1 MRISAKIYLLLVPT
15 FLFLVIYPLIIK
27 SPVYVDIFIMFCL
40 MAGLGGAW
48 TLIGGYGGQF
58 SIGHAGFFGIGAY
71 TSTLLYLH
79 YGLTPWVGML
89 LGGGLAAVV
98 SFLVFYPCFRLRG
111 IFFTMASLAFAE
123 ILFITSVYWASLTK
137 GNVGLL
143 ILFKPGLSHLM
154 FSEKIYYAYIAL
166 LYMAFVFFVS
176 VVVKETKLGSHLIGV
191 REDEDA
197 AESLGVR
204 SARCKSYAMM
214 ISSFLAALG
223 GTIYAQYVQFID
235 PDTLFDVAISVRFAL
250 LAIIGGMG
258 TAIGPIIGSAILTP
272 LDTMLRGWLGGAYAG
287 LGFLTYGIV
296 LIACVLALPEGVMK
310 WVRDNIYPFVEKL
323 PDIVLF
329 GRRGEEPRVGVPA
342 VRVAPSHVDMDEPLI
357 EIAGVTKAFGG
368 LKAVDDVSI
377 TINRGEI
384 VGLIGPNGAGKTTLF
399 NVISGFYRS
408 DGGTITF
415 KGEDITN
422 VASPHRIC
430 MKGLA
435 RTFQLVKPFAHIT
448 VFDNVVVGS
457 WLKSKSLGSV
467 RQKTGEILH
476 FVGLEKYRNYQAS
489 SLTIADRKRLEL
501 ARALATD
508 PELLLLDEVMAGLN
522 PTETE
527 EIINLVRRISSEMK
541 ITLFIIEHV
550 MKAVMELSKRIIV
563 LDYGEKIA
571 EGRPEEIARDESVIK
586 AYLGEEYLYHAAGS
600 ED

>member
-1 MRISAKIYLLLVPT
+1 MRISSKLYLLLVPT
-15 FLFLVIYPLIIK
+15 FLFLVIYPLVIK

-48 TLIGGYGGQF
+48 TIIGGYGGQF

-71 TSTLLYLH
+71 TSTLLYLR
-79 YGLTPWVGML
+79 YGLTPWVGMFI
-89 LGGGLAAVV
+89 GGGLAAVV

-166 LYMAFVFFVS
+166 LYMGFVFFVT
-176 VVVKETKLGSHLIGV
+176 VVVKETKLGSHLIGI

-368 LKAVDDVSI
+368 LKALDDVSI

-422 VASPHRIC
+422 VAPPHRIC

-457 WLKSKSLGSV
+457 WLKSKSRGSV

-563 LDYGEKIA
+563 LDYGEKIG

>member
-1 MRISAKIYLLLVPT
+1 MRISPKIYILLVPI
-15 FLFLVIYPLIIK
+15 FLLLVIYPLIVK

-48 TLIGGYGGQF
+48 TIIGGYGGQF

-71 TSTLLYLH
+71 TSTLLYLR

-89 LGGGLAAVV
+89 IGGGLAAVV

-111 IFFTMASLAFAE
+111 ICFTMASLAFAE
-123 ILFITSVYWASLTK
+123 ILLIISIYWVSLTK

-143 ILFKPGLSHLM
+143 ILFKPSFTHLM

-166 LYMAFVFFVS
+166 LYMGFVFVVS
-176 VVVKETKLGSHLIGV
+176 VVVKETKLGSHLIGI

-204 SARCKSYAMM
+204 SARCKAYAMM

-310 WVRDNIYPFVEKL
+310 WVRDNIYPLVEKL

-329 GRRGEEPRVGVPA
+329 GRRGEEPLAEAPA
-342 VRVAPSHVDMDEPLI
+342 GKAPTVSEDEPLI
-357 EIAGVTKAFGG
+357 EIEGVTKAFGG
-368 LKAVDDVSI
+368 LKALDEVSI

-399 NVISGFYRS
+399 NVISGFHGS
-408 DGGTITF
+408 DGGRITF
-415 KGEDITN
+415 KKEDITN
-422 VASPHRIC
+422 LAPPHRIC
-430 MKGLA
+430 MRGLG

-476 FVGLEKYRNYQAS
+476 FVGLEKYRDYQAS

-527 EIINLVRRISSEMK
+527 EIISLVRRISSEMN

-563 LDYGEKIA
+563 LDYGQKIA
-571 EGRPEEIARDESVIK
+571 EGRPEEIAKDESVIK

-600 ED
+600 GN

>member
-1 MRISAKIYLLLVPT
+1 MRISSRLYILLVPI
-15 FLFLVIYPLIIK
+15 FLLLVIYPLVIE
-27 SPVYVDIFIMFCL
+27 SPVYMDIFIMFCL

-48 TLIGGYGGQF
+48 AIIGGYGGQF
-58 SIGHAGFFGIGAY
+58 SVGHAGFFGIGAY
-71 TSTLLYLH
+71 TSTLLYLR

-89 LGGGLAAVV
+89 IGGGLAAVV

-123 ILFITSVYWASLTK
+123 ILLIISIYWVSLTK

-143 ILFKPGLSHLM
+143 ILFKPGFSHMM

-166 LYMAFVFFVS
+166 LYMGFVFVVS
-176 VVVKETKLGSHLIGV
+176 VVVKETKLGSHLIGI

-204 SARCKSYAMM
+204 SARCKAYAMM
-214 ISSFLAALG
+214 ISSFLVALG
-223 GTIYAQYVQFID
+223 GTIYGQYLQFID
-235 PDTLFDVAISVRFAL
+235 PDILFDVAISVRFAL

-287 LGFLTYGIV
+287 LGFLIYGIV

-310 WVRDNIYPFVEKL
+310 WVRDNIYPLVEKL

-329 GRRGEEPRVGVPA
+329 GRRGEEVVAEVPA
-342 VRVAPSHVDMDEPLI
+342 AKAPTGSEDEPLI
-357 EIAGVTKAFGG
+357 EIEGVTKTFGG
-368 LKAVDDVSI
+368 LKALDEVSI

-399 NVISGFYRS
+399 NVISGFHGS
-408 DGGTITF
+408 DGGRITF
-415 KGEDITN
+415 KKEDITN
-422 VASPHRIC
+422 LAPPHRIC
-430 MKGLA
+430 MRGLG

-457 WLKSKSLGSV
+457 WLKSKSLASA
-467 RQKTGEILH
+467 RQRTGEILH
-476 FVGLEKYRNYQAS
+476 FVGLEKYRDYQAS

-527 EIINLVRRISSEMK
+527 EIISLVRRISSEMN

-550 MKAVMELSKRIIV
+550 MRAVMELSKRIIV
-563 LDYGEKIA
+563 LDYGQKIA
-571 EGRPEEIARDESVIK
+571 EGRPEEIAKDESVIK

-600 ED
+600 KS

>member
-1 MRISAKIYLLLVPT
+1 MRINSKLYILLVPI
-15 FLFLVIYPLIIK
+15 FLFLVIYPLIIE

-48 TLIGGYGGQF
+48 SIIGGYGGQF

-71 TSTLLYLH
+71 TSTLLYLRC
-79 YGLTPWVGML
+79 GLTPWVGML
-89 LGGGLAAVV
+89 IGGGLAAVV

-123 ILFITSVYWASLTK
+123 ILLIISIYWVSLTK

-143 ILFKPGLSHLM
+143 ILFKPGFAHLM

-166 LYMAFVFFVS
+166 LYMGFVFVVS
-176 VVVKETKLGSHLIGV
+176 VVVKETKLGSNLIGV

-197 AESLGVR
+197 AESLGVG

-214 ISSFLAALG
+214 ISAFLAALG

-310 WVRDNIYPFVEKL
+310 WVRDNIYPLVEKL

-329 GRRGEEPRVGVPA
+329 GRRGEEPRAEVPA
-342 VRVAPSHVDMDEPLI
+342 VRTAPGHVDVDELLI
-357 EIAGVTKAFGG
+357 EIEGVTKAFGG
-368 LKAVDDVSI
+368 LKALDDVSI
-377 TINRGEI
+377 TIHRGEI

-399 NVISGFYRS
+399 NVISGFHRS
-408 DGGTITF
+408 DGGRITF
-415 KGEDITN
+415 KNEDITN
-422 VASPHRIC
+422 LAPPHRIC
-430 MKGLA
+430 MRGLA

-457 WLKSKSLGSV
+457 WLKSKSLRSV

-476 FVGLEKYRNYQAS
+476 FVGLEKYRDYQAS

-527 EIINLVRRISSEMK
+527 EIISLVRRISSEMN

-550 MKAVMELSKRIIV
+550 MRAVMELSKRIIV
-563 LDYGEKIA
+563 LDYGQKIA
-571 EGRPEEIARDESVIK
+571 EGRPEEIAKDESVIK

-600 ED
+600 GN